1 MDLSEGQIDPQMRG
15 NHIRDAFCE
24 GEQNLDGGRH
34 PPSRA
39 GNRTFTPRNLP
50 RIPDLQF
57 VQILE
62 TTICYFTPFFL
73 DFGGPTPLEC
83 PDSRPL
89 AVQTA
94 LEVEQTRPVRMLCS
108 DLGQT
113 QMFSGYHPKHAAIHA
128 FATVATAASL
138 HAGPCAHMRAQMSAS
153 EPNLV
158 AVHEPCGRTCS
169 EERAA
174 RHLTLYGAAGAAR
187 APHAMPGGHLRG
199 CARAAGTS
207 PSCARCW

>member
-1 MDLSEGQIDPQMRG
+1 MT
-15 NHIRDAFCE
+15 
-24 GEQNLDGGRH
+24 GGGH

-39 GNRTFTPRNLP
+39 GNRTFTPRNSP

-57 VQILE
+57 VQISD
-62 TTICYFTPFFL
+62 TTICYFTPLFL
-73 DFGGPTPLEC
+73 VFGGPTPLEC
-83 PDSRPL
+83 PDSRPVP
-89 AVQTA
+89 VQTA
-94 LEVEQTRPVRMLCS
+94 LEVEQTRPVRVLCS
-108 DLGQT
+108 VWAKN
-113 QMFSGYHPKHAAIHA
+113 QMFSGYHPKHGAIHA

-174 RHLTLYGAAGAAR
+174 RHLTLYGVAGAAR

>member
-1 MDLSEGQIDPQMRG
+1 M
-15 NHIRDAFCE
+15 
-24 GEQNLDGGRH
+24 DGGGH

-39 GNRTFTPRNLP
+39 GNGTFTPRNSP
-50 RIPDLQF
+50 RISDLQF
-57 VQILE
+57 VQISE
-62 TTICYFTPFFL
+62 ITICYFTPFFL
-73 DFGGPTPLEC
+73 VFGGPAPLEC

-94 LEVEQTRPVRMLCS
+94 AEVEQTRPVRMLCS
-108 DLGQT
+108 DLGHT
-113 QMFSGYHPKHAAIHA
+113 QMFPGYHPEQCAIHA

-138 HAGPCAHMRAQMSAS
+138 HAAPCAHMRAQMSAS

-158 AVHEPCGRTCS
+158 AVHESCGRTCS

-207 PSCARCW
+207 PFCAR

>member
-1 MDLSEGQIDPQMRG
+1 M
-15 NHIRDAFCE
+15 
-24 GEQNLDGGRH
+24 DGGGH

-39 GNRTFTPRNLP
+39 GNRTFTPRNS
-50 RIPDLQF
+50 RGIWDLQF
-57 VQILE
+57 VQIFE
-62 TTICYFTPFFL
+62 ITICYFTPFFL
-73 DFGGPTPLEC
+73 VFGGPAPLEC

-94 LEVEQTRPVRMLCS
+94 AELEQIRPGPRFGCCARS
-108 DLGQT
+108 LGQP
-113 QMFSGYHPKHAAIHA
+113 QMFPGYHPEHPALHA
-128 FATVATAASL
+128 FCTVATAASL
-138 HAGPCAHMRAQMSAS
+138 HAAPCAHMRAQMSAS

-158 AVHEPCGRTCS
+158 AVHESCGRTCS

-207 PSCARCW
+207 PFCAR